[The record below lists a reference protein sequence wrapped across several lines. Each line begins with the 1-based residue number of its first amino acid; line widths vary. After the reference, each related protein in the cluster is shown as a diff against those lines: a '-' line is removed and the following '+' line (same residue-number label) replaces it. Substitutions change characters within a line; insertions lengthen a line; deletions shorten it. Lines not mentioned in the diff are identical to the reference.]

1 LLIVIV
7 AIVGIYGLFYAA
19 VTTVL
24 MPMDTNIYKDQLN
37 TIPELSTINESTIT
51 ELESGAAVTESMS
64 ALAYT
69 SSEERTQMANIMRMG
84 SNLPPEFVNQNF
96 EEYDRTNENKIWA
109 YDLILRG
116 DISNQLKNISST
128 YKEIKHLNNETLSL
142 NQKAANDFE
151 SGDSKAYAEDLR
163 NTANNLRQYNKTM
176 EKLKTQ
182 LQNLINQLQQ

>member
-1 LLIVIV
+1 MLIVIV
-7 AIVGIYGLFYAA
+7 ATVGIYGLFYAA

-24 MPMDTNIYKDQLN
+24 MPMDVDIYKDQLN
-37 TIPELSTINESTIT
+37 TIPEFSTINESTIT

-69 SSEERTQMANIMRMG
+69 SSEERTQMANIMRIG
-84 SNLPPEFVNQNF
+84 SNLPPEFLNQNF
-96 EEYDRTNENKIWA
+96 EEYDRTNDNKIWA

-116 DISNQLKNISST
+116 DISNELKNISST

-142 NQKAANDFE
+142 NQKAANDLE

-163 NTANNLRQYNKTM
+163 STANNLRQYNKAM